1 MEYVDF
7 IIKYWYLFV
16 ALIVVLTLLVL
27 GPAMQLF
34 YGVKTLGLWDAVR
47 LINHESAVII
57 DVSEQPEFKAG
68 HIPNAVNIPLNGLT
82 GRVKELEKHKNKPIL
97 LSCRSGN
104 RSSRAAVIL
113 RKQGFEK
120 VYALTGGFAAW
131 EREGNLPVEK

>member
-1 MEYVDF
+1 MEYIDF
-7 IIKYWYLFV
+7 IVKYWYLFV
-16 ALIVVLTLLVL
+16 ALVVVLTLLVL
-27 GPAMQLF
+27 GPAMQF
-34 YGVKTLGLWDAVR
+34 VYGVKTLGLWDAVR
-47 LINHESAVII
+47 LINHESAVVI
-57 DVSEQPEFKAG
+57 DVSEQPEYKAG
-68 HIPNAVNIPLNGLT
+68 HIPNAVNIPLNGLA

-113 RKQGFEK
+113 RKRGFEK